1 MDLIHNNV
9 VEQFPHPVQICQPG
23 YTAECDILTLEFR
36 GYRVYP
42 TARKLTHN
50 DTAVEIGGRAFDL
63 LVILLLARGRLMSKE
78 EIVRHVWPS
87 TTVDECNL
95 RFQMAVLRKALG
107 RDRDVIKTVPGRGY
121 LFAEEISKYPD
132 EEVLQATP
140 EDFSGLRLADPDGI
154 PSSSEFALAHDR
166 RAMAAASTG
175 RSLPGLLDDPQRT
188 IDRLQA
194 DLMEIV
200 TEIIRLRGATP
211 VHALGELILIVP
223 ERRVQASGGRAIG
236 RYAKA

>member
-1 MDLIHNNV
+1 MGLVYKNFI
-9 VEQFPHPVQICQPG
+9 EQFLDPVQVSESID
-23 YTAECDILTLEFR
+23 TSECNIYVLTFR

-42 TARKLTHN
+42 KARKLTHN
-50 DTAVEIGGRAFDL
+50 ETVVEIGGRAFDL
-63 LVILLLARGRLMSKE
+63 LVTLLNARGRLMSKE
-78 EIVRHVWPS
+78 EIVRNVWPS

-140 EDFSGLRLADPDGI
+140 EDSSGRVLADPDEI
-154 PSSSEFALAHDR
+154 PSSSEFALAHE
-166 RAMAAASTG
+166 
-175 RSLPGLLDDPQRT
+175 QRT

-211 VHALGELILIVP
+211 VHALGGLILIVP
-223 ERRVQASGGRAIG
+223 EGRTTG
-236 RYAKA
+236 RYAEA